1 MKKTSV
7 MTSRTGKIVI
17 VFFVLSSLFISH
29 AVAQET
35 ISDEKH
41 SVSTNSF
48 WANWFVQANVVGTSF
63 WGSQENTSVTFNK
76 MFKGYR
82 TNMGFSFA
90 VGKWFTPGIGL
101 RTKFNGVWGRTVFSE
116 DKDLNANKYWT
127 LQEQA
132 LFNLSNM
139 LMGYNEQRVWNF
151 IPYFGA
157 GIGHSMSY
165 GTYGMGLSV
174 GLLNTFRISPKF
186 ALNLDINWG
195 GYEPGFDGY
204 NLKLNE
210 KSTWKNKDRMV
221 SVEIG
226 LTYRLGKSTWKPTVA
241 QDAMN
246 ALTEGE
252 LDALNG
258 QLADMQAEND
268 RLSELLA
275 NQQPTQ
281 VQPERIVEENIVS
294 APVSVFFN
302 LNKAE
307 IASRRELQNVKELVN
322 LAKKQDSK
330 LRVTGYADSQT
341 GNAVYNQQLSQ
352 RRADAVVDEIVKMG
366 FDRNQIE
373 VVAAGGVD
381 TLTPQP
387 YNRRVTVEMK

>member
-1 MKKTSV
+1 
-7 MTSRTGKIVI
+7 
-17 VFFVLSSLFISH
+17 
-29 AVAQET
+29 
-35 ISDEKH
+35 
-41 SVSTNSF
+41 
-48 WANWFVQANVVGTSF
+48 
-63 WGSQENTSVTFNK
+63 
-76 MFKGYR
+76 
-82 TNMGFSFA
+82 
-90 VGKWFTPGIGL
+90 
-101 RTKFNGVWGRTVFSE
+101 
-116 DKDLNANKYWT
+116 
-127 LQEQA
+127 
-132 LFNLSNM
+132 M

-387 YNRRVTVEMK
+387 YNRRVTIEMK